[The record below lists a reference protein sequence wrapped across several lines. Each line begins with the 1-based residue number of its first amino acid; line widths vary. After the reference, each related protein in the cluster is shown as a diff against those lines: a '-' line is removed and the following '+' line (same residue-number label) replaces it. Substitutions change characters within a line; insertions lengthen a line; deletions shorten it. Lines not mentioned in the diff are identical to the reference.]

1 MSRSEFWGVR
11 DMPVPNRATVLVVD
25 DDEGVRDLISFL
37 LGRAGYRCLTAADGP
52 QALTALAETRPD
64 LVVLDMVMPGL
75 DGVGVCTR
83 IQADAATAGVPVVM
97 MSGRAS
103 KAEIASAFASGAVE
117 YVDKPVHPGEL
128 VSLLR
133 LLLPATV

>member
-1 MSRSEFWGVR
+1 MSVKS
-11 DMPVPNRATVLVVD
+11 TVLVVD
-25 DDEGVRDLISFL
+25 DDEGVRELIAFL
-37 LGRAGYRCLTAADGP
+37 LGRAGYRAVTANDGP
-52 QALTALAETRPD
+52 EALDAMASARPD

-75 DGVGVCTR
+75 DGVSVCGR
-83 IQADAATAGVPVVM
+83 IHGVPVIM

-117 YVDKPVHPGEL
+117 YLDKPVHPGEL

-133 LLLPATV
+133 MLLPVSER